1 LNKAVFNLTYRKIA
15 QQSINSGLNSLV
27 NVYNEFVKKEESK
40 KTAEKSASEQT
51 QALILMIKRLMHFT
65 PPLEKKTMKLKN

>member
-27 NVYNEFVKKEESK
+27 NVYYEFVKKEESK

-65 PPLEKKTMKLKN
+65 PPLEKTMKLKN